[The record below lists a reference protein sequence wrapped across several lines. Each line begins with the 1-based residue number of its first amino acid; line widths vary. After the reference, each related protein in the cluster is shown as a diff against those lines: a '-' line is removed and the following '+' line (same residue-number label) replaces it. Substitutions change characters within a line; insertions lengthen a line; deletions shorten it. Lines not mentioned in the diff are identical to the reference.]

1 MKTQLTLF
9 AISAALAS
17 AAPIESRAGVSDTAN
32 DMVNIANGKGAC
44 APVAVLF
51 ARGTFDSG

>member
-1 MKTQLTLF
+1 MGAQLTLF
-9 AISAALAS
+9 AIGAALAS

-32 DMVNIANGKGAC
+32 DMVNIVSGKGAC